1 MQTARRLYLYL
12 LSGIGLGVL
21 VSGISLLLTT
31 LFGALGLGS
40 GPTFGGD
47 TALRERLTLA
57 TALTVVALPVW
68 LIHWLAA
75 ERGVRPGRTNA
86 ADERSSGVRGLYF
99 AVAMAALLVAAASA
113 AITLV
118 ETVVL
123 AISGTS
129 IASRNPAGDLA
140 LLLVAGAAWGYH
152 FAIRMRDWRRGPI
165 SGAGAWLPRTY
176 LYGSALV
183 GLLMMLFGLADLL
196 GMVIDL
202 ALRSGEPS
210 FGGDSWWAMP
220 LAGIVARIAVG
231 GAVWVGHWWYAG
243 RLLADGGH
251 RGSVERPARLRLT
264 FYVALLVVA
273 AAATIGYAGQAV
285 RVLLEMALGVSDLA
299 TSPALAAIG
308 SSAAAA
314 VIFAAAWWV
323 HARWLHNEARSVE
336 DTAHPETSWRLA
348 AYPLALVGLAYGA
361 VALAWLIGLLLEVT
375 LGGGRTLIGAD
386 FVRVELAS
394 ALPYALLG
402 MALWLWQWGRIGR
415 RRTAQPEAEGTS
427 TVRRAAIL
435 VVLAATVVAGIVTLG
450 VILYRLLGTLF
461 GLEAPGDVVSELRT
475 PIGGLLVAV
484 GLAAYHGVALRRD
497 QALRVEVGA
506 TEPAVP
512 SLAERSLRLSGPP
525 GEQQME
531 TVIALLRTGLPEGYA
546 LEDADPDERR
556 MS

>member
-21 VSGISLLLTT
+21 VSGISLLLTA

-75 ERGVRPGRTNA
+75 ERSVRPGRPNA
-86 ADERSSGVRGLYF
+86 DDERSSGVRGLYF

-123 AISGTS
+123 VISGTS
-129 IASRNPAGDLA
+129 IASRNPAGELA
-140 LLLVAGAAWGYH
+140 LFLAAGIAWGYH
-152 FAIRMRDWRRGPI
+152 LTVRARDWGRGPI

-176 LYGSALV
+176 LYGAALV
-183 GLLMMLFGLADLL
+183 GLLVVLFGVVDLL
-196 GMVIDL
+196 GMAIDL
-202 ALRSGEPS
+202 GLRSGEAT
-210 FGGDSWWAMP
+210 FGGESWWAMP

-231 GAVWVGHWWYAG
+231 WAIWLGHWWYAG
-243 RLLADGGH
+243 RLLADAGH
-251 RGSVERPARLRLT
+251 RGSAERSARLRLV

-273 AAATIGYAGQAV
+273 TAATIGYAGQAM
-285 RVLLEMALGVSDLA
+285 RVLLEIALGVSDLA
-299 TSPALAAIG
+299 TSSAMAEVG
-308 SSAAAA
+308 SAAAAA

-323 HARWLHNEARSVE
+323 HARWLHHESGSLGDPARRE
-336 DTAHPETSWRLA
+336 TAWRLA

-361 VALAWLIGLLLEVT
+361 VGVAWLISLVIEVAI
-375 LGGGRTLIGAD
+375 GGGRPFIGTD
-386 FVRVELAS
+386 LLRVQLAS

-415 RRTAQPEAEGTS
+415 RRAAHPAAEGAS
-427 TVRRAAIL
+427 TVRRAALL

-450 VILYRLLGTLF
+450 VILYRLFGTLF
-461 GLEAPGDVVSELRT
+461 GLQAPGDVVSELRL
-475 PIGGLLVAV
+475 PVGGLLVAV
-484 GLAAYHGVALRRD
+484 GLAAYHGMVLRRD
-497 QALRVEVGA
+497 QALRIEARA

-525 GEQQME
+525 GEQQMDAL
-531 TVIALLRTGLPEGYA
+531 IAMLRTGLPEGYA